1 MQLSIGK
8 KPKEKLAKDLN
19 RHFPKEDIQM
29 TKRHR
34 KRCPK
39 SFIIR
44 EMQIKTTMRYHFTLA
59 TIKKSTIKC
68 WRGCE
73 GKGNPWT
80 QWECKLVQPLWKT
93 TCKFLKKL
101 KIELPYKPISLLL
114 NNVSEGY
121 EISILKR
128 YLQSHSLKPYLL

>member
-8 KPKEKLAKDLN
+8 KTKEKLAKDLN

-44 EMQIKTTMRYHFTLA
+44 EMQIKTTMRYHLTLA

-68 WRGCE
+68 WRGCK
-73 GKGNPWT
+73 GKGTLGHRGNVSWYNHYGK
-80 QWECKLVQPLWKT
+80 QNASS
-93 TCKFLKKL
+93 LKKL
-101 KIELPYKPISLLL
+101 KIELPYNLAIPLL
-114 NNVSEGY
+114 G
-121 EISILKR
+121 I
-128 YLQSHSLKPYLL
+128 

>member
-39 SFIIR
+39 SFIIS

-93 TCKFLKKL
+93 ECRFLKETKNRAT
-101 KIELPYKPISLLL
+101 K
-114 NNVSEGY
+114 
-121 EISILKR
+121 
-128 YLQSHSLKPYLL
+128 

>member
-8 KPKEKLAKDLN
+8 KKKKNEKLAKDLN

-29 TKRHR
+29 TKRHK

-44 EMQIKTTMRYHFTLA
+44 EMQIRTTMRYHLTLA

-68 WRGCE
+68 RRSCE
-73 GKGNPWT
+73 GKGT
-80 QWECKLVQPLWKT
+80 LGHSQWECKLVQPLWKT
-93 TCKFLKKL
+93 EWRFLKETKNRAT
-101 KIELPYKPISLLL
+101 I
-114 NNVSEGY
+114 
-121 EISILKR
+121 
-128 YLQSHSLKPYLL
+128 